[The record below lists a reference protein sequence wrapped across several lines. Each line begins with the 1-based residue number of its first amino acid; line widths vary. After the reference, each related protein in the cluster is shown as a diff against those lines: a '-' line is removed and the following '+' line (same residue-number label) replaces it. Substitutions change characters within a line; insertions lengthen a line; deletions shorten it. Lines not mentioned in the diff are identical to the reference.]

1 MTTTDPQPCLAA
13 IDFSRDIA
21 RLTQDFT
28 GRDWLFDEL
37 EQWLHRGD
45 QRFFILTGEPGV
57 GKNTFVARL
66 TQVGEHV
73 AAHHFCVA
81 GRSSTVVPGA
91 VFRSLAAQLVDSLPG
106 YDQALVNTI
115 QPEYLSI
122 EVDVDVRHLAGGQV
136 KGVVIENLYAPN
148 PRQVMDVLLRA
159 PLAEMDA
166 PSSMMGSAAAPPD
179 PCFIL
184 IGALDAAVAYGGEAN
199 LVRLL
204 AELDDL
210 PPWVRFVCS
219 SRPDRRVLRHFNMKG
234 PHLPSSAR
242 FELDASS
249 DENLADVRQYVER
262 RSQGDDLRACLQA
275 AAVPPQ
281 ALADRLV
288 ELSAGNFLYTRI
300 VLDGIVSG
308 QQSLDNL
315 DALPPGLDT
324 VYHTFLRSFAA
335 DEWEERYQPVFGV
348 LAVAQEPVTEDRLA
362 HFTGLRRTRVRQ
374 DLGRLR
380 QFLDVVPGEVEGKT
394 YALFHRS
401 LRDYLV
407 DGERNEDFW
416 CAPEDGHQ
424 SILDHYWRDGR
435 PDWSACDDYGLRHAL
450 THLVGAARWDLLA
463 EVLPDFDFWE
473 TQTTRVGLDRVLVG
487 LADVARKAPVRGDLC
502 AQVSGLLR
510 VLDREAHNLRGW
522 DPGRRPPFFAQQVRN
537 RALDEGIDH
546 LVAGAEAR
554 LSQLRRS
561 HLSLAWRT
569 RRESTSLAR
578 TLVGHS
584 RYVMAVAVTRDG
596 WAVSGSADGTLKV
609 WDLVTG
615 RLLRTLAGHEESVR
629 DVAVTPDGR
638 RAISASFDATLKV
651 WDVEAGQPV
660 LNLAGHEGA
669 VRAVALTLDGD
680 RAVSGSE
687 DCTLIVWDLETG
699 DVVHRLAGHRRAIWD
714 VAVTD
719 DGRWAVSVADDG
731 QLIVWDL
738 GSGGSVYTEAVAKR
752 GLRAV
757 ALVPGTHRAIVGA
770 KSGALTIW
778 DVDES
783 QQAGMLAESGSSVF
797 AVAVT
802 PEGQTAIS
810 ATSDKML
817 HVWDLDTGALAQT
830 LAGHDGRVWDVAI
843 TPDGRWAV
851 SAADDATLKVWD
863 IQRGAVDQ
871 SARLRAGHAATV
883 RTIALT
889 PDEHVAVSAA
899 ADGQLIVWDAAT
911 GRLLHR
917 MCGDA
922 PAVRWG
928 HGAAVLPDGQ
938 RCISATAD
946 TVLTVWDLES
956 GEAVRRLTRP
966 LAEGESRRSS
976 VVRGLA
982 VTPDGRHAVTA
993 VGDGRLTLWD
1003 LSSGQA
1009 RHTSEGHAGV
1019 VRAAVVTPEGDRAIS
1034 VGDDGTLK
1042 VWDMHTLTPVATLT
1056 QPEAEEVSDSLRA
1069 VALMPQG
1076 RLLAGGDDGAL
1087 SIWDWRAGTL
1097 VGRLPGHRFGVRGV
1111 AVTADGR
1118 LAFSVAI
1125 DRTVRVWDLHT
1136 GQERAASL
1144 PFMLEGAAVALE
1156 GTPRCLAIAP
1166 DGATIWVGD
1175 AAGNVYCLRYV
1186 GC

>member
-1 MTTTDPQPCLAA
+1 MTTTDPQRRLAA

-21 RLTQDFT
+21 RLTRDFT
-28 GRDWLFDEL
+28 GRDWLFDEVG
-37 EQWLHRGD
+37 QWLRRGE

-57 GKNTFVARL
+57 GKNAFVARL

-91 VFRSLAAQLVDSLPG
+91 IFRSLAAQLVDSLPG
-106 YDQALVNTI
+106 YDHALVNTI

-122 EVDVDVRHLAGGQV
+122 EVDIDVRHLAGGQV

-148 PRQVMDVLLRA
+148 PRQVVDVLLRA

-166 PSSMMGSAAAPPD
+166 TRD
-179 PCFIL
+179 PCLIL

-219 SRPDRRVLRHFNMKG
+219 SRPDRRVLRHFNMRG
-234 PHLPSSAR
+234 PRLPPSAR
-242 FELDASS
+242 FELDADS

-262 RSQGDDLRACLQA
+262 RSQGDDLRARLQA

-300 VLDGIVSG
+300 VLDGIASG
-308 QQSLDNL
+308 QQSLGDL
-315 DALPPGLDT
+315 DTLPPGLDT
-324 VYHTFLRSFAA
+324 IYHSFLRSFTA

-380 QFLDVVPGEVEGKT
+380 QFLDVVEGEAAGKT

-416 CAPEDGHQ
+416 CAPEDGHR

-435 PDWSACDDYGLRHAL
+435 PDWGTCDDYGLRHAL
-450 THLVGAARWDLLA
+450 AHLVGAARWDLLA
-463 EVLPDFDFWE
+463 ETLPDFDLWE
-473 TQTTRVGLDRVLVG
+473 TQTARVGLDRVLVG
-487 LADVARKAPVRGDLC
+487 LADVVGRAPVQNDLR

-522 DPGRRPPFFAQQVRN
+522 DPGQCPSFFAQQIRN
-537 RALDEGIDH
+537 RALDEGMDD

-554 LSQLRRS
+554 LSQLGRPRA
-561 HLSLAWRT
+561 SLVWRT

-584 RYVMAVAVTRDG
+584 RYVMAVAVTQDG

-609 WDLVTG
+609 WDLATG
-615 RLLRTLAGHEESVR
+615 RLVRTLAAHEESVR

-651 WDVEAGQPV
+651 WDLGSEQPV
-660 LNLAGHEGA
+660 LDLAGHEGA
-669 VRAVALTLDGD
+669 VRAVALTPDGD

-687 DCTLIVWDLETG
+687 DCTLIVWSLETG
-699 DVVHRLAGHRRAIWD
+699 DVIHRLTGHRRAVWG
-714 VAVTD
+714 VAVTG

-738 GSGGSVYTEAVAKR
+738 GCGALVHSVAVAKR

-770 KSGALTIW
+770 KGGALTIW
-778 DVDES
+778 DLGEP
-783 QQAGMLAESGSSVF
+783 QQAGTLAERGSSVF

-802 PEGQTAIS
+802 PDGRAAVS
-810 ATSDKML
+810 ATSDKVL
-817 HVWDLDTGALAQT
+817 HVWDLDTGALTQT
-830 LAGHDGRVWDVAI
+830 LAGHDGRVWDVAV

-863 IQRGAVDQ
+863 IQRGAADRP
-871 SARLRAGHAATV
+871 ARLRAGHAATV
-883 RTIALT
+883 RAIALT
-889 PDEHVAVSAA
+889 PDGRVAVSAA
-899 ADGQLIVWDAAT
+899 ADGQLIVWGASA
-911 GRLLHR
+911 GQLLHR
-917 MCGDA
+917 MRGDA

-938 RCISATAD
+938 QCISATAD

-982 VTPDGRHAVTA
+982 VTPDGRKAVTA

-1009 RHTSEGHAGV
+1009 RRTSERHTGV
-1019 VRAAVVTPEGDRAIS
+1019 VRAVIVTPEGDRAIS
-1034 VGDDGTLK
+1034 AGDDGALK
-1042 VWDMHTLTPVATLT
+1042 VWDMHRLTPVATLT
-1056 QPEAEEVSDSLRA
+1056 QPEAEEVSASLRA
-1069 VALMPQG
+1069 VALLPGG
-1076 RLLAGGDDGAL
+1076 RLLAGGDDGVL
-1087 SIWDWRAGTL
+1087 SIWDWSAGTL
-1097 VGRLPGHRFGVRGV
+1097 VNRLPGHRLGVRGV

-1118 LAFSVAI
+1118 LAFSAAI
-1125 DRTVRVWDLHT
+1125 DRMVRVWDL
-1136 GQERAASL
+1136 RAAT
-1144 PFMLEGAAVALE
+1144 EVGAVALE
-1156 GTPRCLAIAP
+1156 GAPRCVVIAP
-1166 DGATIWVGD
+1166 DGAIIWVGD
-1175 AAGNVYCLRYV
+1175 AAGNVYCLHCV